1 MKDRNS
7 PDYRPWPRTPSE
19 VRKLLWEAERLKVR
33 RKTRLFDTTWHFK
46 KCIHEDEGLRT
57 EDFSRHDEAIFT
69 LHSLRL
75 AHNQLN
81 EACNKVWTTAE
92 FLFATGPSARRR
104 GRLLVP
110 AFSSTFSLGTLI
122 PTLYYATIS
131 SMLAVMTSMGCIFF
145 RDELGSGR
153 RSDRDLCC
161 IRTRSGWHVM
171 KRTTYASSVLRVGT
185 GDWHQMVV
193 NYYTFFVR
201 EGYEVP
207 PLAIDEMMKFRTER
221 DDAHYRVLS
230 ETNVSKTADLGLSFE
245 RLLFSTRFVREAIEH
260 VGAIQRE
267 RKGYTKRFEEL
278 VAGYG
283 SLFREYS
290 QELSL
295 DDLIAELPG
304 EASQQKLQ

>member
-1 MKDRNS
+1 MTDHET
-7 PDYRPWPRTPSE
+7 PDYRPWPRRPDE
-19 VRKLLWEAERLKVR
+19 VQKLLWEAERSTLR
-33 RKTRLFDTTWHFK
+33 RKRRLSDTTRRFK
-46 KCIHEDEGLRT
+46 DCIYEEEELRT
-57 EDFSRHDEAIFT
+57 ANFSRHEEAIFT

-92 FLFATGPSARRR
+92 FLFATSPSARRS

-145 RDELGSGR
+145 RDDFGSGR

-161 IRTRSGWHVM
+161 IRTKAGWFVR
-171 KRTTYASSVLRVGT
+171 KRTTYASSVLRVGV

-193 NYYTFFVR
+193 NYYSFFVR
-201 EGYEVP
+201 ENYQVP
-207 PLAIDEMMKFRTER
+207 RVTVTEMMNFRRER
-221 DDAHYRVLS
+221 DDTHYRVLS
-230 ETNVSKTADLGLSFE
+230 ETNVSKTADLGLYFE
-245 RLLFSTRFVREAIEH
+245 RLMLTTRFLGDAIEH

-267 RKGYTKRFEEL
+267 RKGYTDRYAEL
-278 VAGYG
+278 VG
-283 SLFREYS
+283 SYRRLFREYS
-290 QELSL
+290 EKFSL
-295 DDLIAELPG
+295 EDLVSQLPV
-304 EASQQKLQ
+304 EANQRN